1 MNDYSTEEEKV
12 IEEKRNFILSI
23 RKRKIN
29 FKLFEGRNIT
39 RFNSKNISN
48 IFDAEN
54 NNIIINIK
62 SKFNEIF
69 LEENNN
75 EEKFL
80 IILDDL
86 IENLHCLFKNKKIKY
101 ISEEII
107 ESSVIEKIYDCL
119 MINKY
124 INNNEIVS
132 LVLIIFSLIIFLYN
146 KFPHLTIYKNKFLDN
161 EKFIILYSS
170 LLNSNDDEV
179 IYYTYKFIGLL
190 AHDSK
195 DIFTK
200 LFDNKIL
207 EQIINNKNFENNID
221 IITIKLGCI
230 SNFNL
235 SSGYKKDIPLSLKIQ
250 NLYIFIFNE
259 YILKNNYTNELLE
272 HFVKIIKNLSN
283 VTDDVYL
290 RNLLNSKIISFLIK
304 YDKENNNKLTENI
317 LIIIGN
323 MNFTSNEEIISE
335 LHKEVIK
342 YLINIIS
349 NEKYKYNNYILGLA
363 LWNINS
369 FLEIKN
375 LCYETFF
382 KYDLISIYKNY
393 LLENQI
399 INDNT
404 FNEICLSFKNLII
417 YIIEDKNFFYIKEHN
432 IISLIIEGFK
442 KINNNN
448 DLIKITENIINVLL
462 LLFTINNKDISN
474 SFITIFENLGGIEY
488 IFDKIRELILEKHKN
503 NLKNGINKE
512 KDKKENEILKLIDI
526 IQKNVFGNE

>member
-80 IILDDL
+80 IILNDL

-235 SSGYKKDIPLSLKIQ
+235 SSGYKKDIPISLKIQ
-250 NLYIFIFNE
+250 NLYISIFNE

-304 YDKENNNKLTENI
+304 YDKDNDNKLTENI

-335 LHKEVIK
+335 LHKDVIK

-369 FLEIKN
+369 FLESKN

-382 KYDLISIYKNY
+382 KYDLISIYKNH

-503 NLKNGINKE
+503 NLKNEINKE

>member
-1 MNDYSTEEEKV
+1 MKDYSIDEEN
-12 IEEKRNFILSI
+12 ILEEKRNFLLSL
-23 RKRKIN
+23 RKTKIN
-29 FKLFEGRNIT
+29 LKLFEGRNISRLNT
-39 RFNSKNISN
+39 KNIPKIFDDENSN
-48 IFDAEN
+48 II
-54 NNIIINIK
+54 NNIK
-62 SKFNEIF
+62 LKFNEMF

-80 IILDDL
+80 IILNDL
-86 IENLHCLFKNKKIKY
+86 VEKFHSLFKNNKIKY
-101 ISEEII
+101 ISEELI
-107 ESSVIEKIYDCL
+107 ESSIIEKIYEHL

-146 KFPHLTIYKNKFLDN
+146 KFPHLTIYKNKFLFN
-161 EKFIILYSS
+161 EKYFILYSA
-170 LLNSNDDEV
+170 LLNSNDDEI

-190 AHDSK
+190 THDSK

-200 LFDNKIL
+200 LFDSKIL

-235 SSGYKKDIPLSLKIQ
+235 ASNYKKDIPLCLNIQ
-250 NLYIFIFNE
+250 NLYISIFND
-259 YILKNNYTNELLE
+259 YILKNNYTKELLE
-272 HFVKIIKNLSN
+272 YFVKIIKNLSYI
-283 VTDDVYL
+283 TDDTYL
-290 RNLLNSKIISFLIK
+290 RNLLNSKIIRFLINI
-304 YDKENNNKLTENI
+304 DKEDENKLTENI

-323 MNFTSNEEIISE
+323 MNFSSNEEIISE
-335 LHKEVIK
+335 LYKDVIQ

-349 NEKYKYNNYILGLA
+349 NTKYKYNNYILGLA

-382 KYDLISIYKNY
+382 KYKLISLYENY
-393 LLENQI
+393 IFVNQI
-399 INDNT
+399 INENT
-404 FNEICLSFKNLII
+404 FNEMCLSFKNLII
-417 YIIEDKNFFYIKEHN
+417 FIIEDKNFIYIKEHR

-448 DLIKITENIINVLL
+448 DLIKIAENTINVLI
-462 LLFTINNKDISN
+462 LLFSINNKDISN
-474 SFITIFENLGGIEY
+474 YFTTNFENMGGIEY
-488 IFDKIRELILEKHKN
+488 IFDKIREQILEHHKN
-503 NLKNGINKE
+503 DLKNNINKE
-512 KDKKENEILKLIDI
+512 SDNKENELLKLIDI
-526 IQKNVFGNE
+526 IQKKIFSSD